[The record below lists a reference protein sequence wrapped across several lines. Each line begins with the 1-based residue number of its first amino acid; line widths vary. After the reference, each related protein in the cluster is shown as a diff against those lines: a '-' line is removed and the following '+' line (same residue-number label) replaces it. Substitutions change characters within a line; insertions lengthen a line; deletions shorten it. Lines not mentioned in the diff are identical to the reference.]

1 MVRKHFGL
9 GHGGVGGGGVDSRAD
24 HLRQEAFLNSE
35 ALSVGFALS
44 LW

>member
-9 GHGGVGGGGVDSRAD
+9 GHRGVGGGRMDCRAD
-24 HLRQEAFLNSE
+24 HLRQEVFLNSE
-35 ALSVGFALS
+35 ALSMGFALS